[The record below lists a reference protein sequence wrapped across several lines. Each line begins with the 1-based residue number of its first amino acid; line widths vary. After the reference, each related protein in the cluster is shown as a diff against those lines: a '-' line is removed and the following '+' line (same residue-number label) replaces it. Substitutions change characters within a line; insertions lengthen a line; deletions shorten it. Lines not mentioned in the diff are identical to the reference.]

1 MTSIADTPKDGD
13 NSVNEQVLH
22 PGSRALF
29 RYWETLRAERACPT
43 RSDIVLK
50 DISKIVPNLFIW
62 ERDASADTFFYRL
75 SGTAVDQLNCRT
87 MTNLDVFTGWDSFER
102 DVMMRV
108 IRVAHEKLHP
118 GIIRTR
124 LFTNFNDAVG
134 AETVILPI
142 LGNDGKT
149 VQLFGGTFCFAD
161 FDKIACNYIISRQL
175 VTARVIWTEH
185 QNDNIPSGLMQPHVM
200 PTSRPAGLRVI
211 QGGRS

>member
-1 MTSIADTPKDGD
+1 MTSIADTPTNAD
-13 NSVNEQVLH
+13 NTVNEQVLH
-22 PGSRALF
+22 PGSRSLF

-43 RSDIVLK
+43 RSDVVLK

-62 ERDASADTFFYRL
+62 ERELAADTFFYRL
-75 SGTAVDQLNCRT
+75 SGTAIDQLNCRT
-87 MTNLDVFTGWDSFER
+87 MTNLDIFEGWDSFER

-161 FDKIACNYIISRQL
+161 FGKIACNHITSRQL

-200 PTSRPAGLRVI
+200 HTPRSAGLRVI